1 MSTILT
7 YDGMT
12 PEVAPDAYVAPTA
25 SLIGDV
31 VVGAEASI
39 WFGCVLRGDV
49 GNLTVGPRTSI
60 QDNTVLHATHGR
72 TTTTVGAD
80 CTVGHACILHGCR
93 VHDRVLVGMGSILL
107 DEAEIGSDTIL
118 GAGSLVTMGTK
129 IPSGVL
135 ALGRPAK
142 VVRDLSP
149 EEREQIRASA
159 RHYVELTAAYVRQ
172 RRA

>member
-107 DEAEIGSDTIL
+107 D
-118 GAGSLVTMGTK
+118 
-129 IPSGVL
+129 
-135 ALGRPAK
+135 
-142 VVRDLSP
+142 
-149 EEREQIRASA
+149 
-159 RHYVELTAAYVRQ
+159 
-172 RRA
+172 